1 MIMKINQPGEGFDFV
16 PKDEEND
23 VVTPAQHPQTHTARP
38 HCCRQPDCERPCA
51 CAMGKVS
58 RFIEPLVLR
67 ILSEKKKSY
76 GYEIAALLPEYAL
89 TDATIESA
97 ALYRTLRTLEAN
109 GHVRSSWEA
118 GDGPARRSYSLT
130 NTGQEHLR
138 EWAELLRG
146 LGTAMTK
153 FAKDME
159 DGKTP
164 AGKRA

>member
-1 MIMKINQPGEGFDFV
+1 MTKINQPGEGFDFV

-23 VVTPAQHPQTHTARP
+23 AVTPAQQSLTHAPRP
-38 HCCRQPDCERPCA
+38 RCCRQPECERPCA

-58 RFIEPLVLR
+58 RFIEPVVLR

-89 TDATIESA
+89 TDATIEGA

-109 GHVRSSWEA
+109 GHVRSCWEA

-130 NTGQEHLR
+130 RTGQEHLR